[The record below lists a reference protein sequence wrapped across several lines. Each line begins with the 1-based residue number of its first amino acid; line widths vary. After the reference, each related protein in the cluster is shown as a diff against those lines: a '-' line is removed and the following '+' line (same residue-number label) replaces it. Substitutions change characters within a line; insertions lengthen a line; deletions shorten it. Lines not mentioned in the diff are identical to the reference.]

1 MTLSATV
8 SAAGISAPSYATV
21 LDGLRTAFRAIY
33 GSDVYI
39 APDSQDG
46 QFLALIAAAINDTN
60 QSLVDVYNS
69 FSPTYAQGSA
79 LSRQV
84 KINGIARLI
93 PTYSTAVGLIVGQVG
108 ATITGG
114 VVQDTNGNKWNV
126 PTLTIPPAGQQSIT
140 VTAQLPGAIAAP
152 AGSIVKIVTPQ
163 LGWQSFTSTADAAL
177 GSPVE
182 SDAAL
187 RKRQIVST
195 SLPAQSPVGALLGAL
210 LNTAGVTR
218 AQVYE
223 NPTGTVDAN
232 GLPAYSISAVV
243 AGGNVV
249 DVAKTIGQKKTPGA
263 ATYGTTSQ
271 VYTDPATG
279 IPYTIKFY
287 ALAQTVITT
296 VVNIKAMAGYSST
309 SVALIQAAIAAY
321 LSSLPIGAPVQFTRL
336 YAPAY
341 AGGSTT
347 YEVLSM
353 TVSGG
358 TSDVVIPFNSSA
370 YATAANV
377 TVNVS

>member
-8 SAAGISAPSYATV
+8 SAAGISAPSYAAV

-69 FSPTYAQGSA
+69 FSPTYAQGAA

-84 KINGIARLI
+84 KINGLSRLI
-93 PTYSTAVGLIVGQVG
+93 PTYSTAIGVVVGQVG
-108 ATITGG
+108 ASITGG

-126 PTLTIPPAGQQSIT
+126 PPLTIPPAGQINVT
-140 VTAQLPGAIAAP
+140 VTSQTPGAIAAP

-210 LNTAGVTR
+210 LNTTGVTQ

-223 NPTGTVDAN
+223 NPTGATDAN
-232 GLPAYSISAVV
+232 GIPAYSICAVV
-243 AGGNVV
+243 AGGAVA

-263 ATYGTTSQ
+263 ATYGTTSTT
-271 VYTDPATG
+271 YTDPATG
-279 IPYTIKFY
+279 IPYTIKYF
-287 ALAQTVITT
+287 ALAQTAITV
-296 VVNIKAMAGYSST
+296 VVNIKALAGYSST
-309 SVALIQAAIAAY
+309 SVALIQAAVAAY
-321 LSSLPIGAPVQFTRL
+321 LNGLSIGAPVQFTRL

-341 AGGSTT
+341 SVSPTT

-353 TVSGG
+353 TVNGG
-358 TSDVVIPFNSSA
+358 TADVTIPFNSEA
-370 YATAANV
+370 YCVAANV